1 LGGGTVGTPASGM
14 IAEIGMAIEM
24 GTDTV
29 EIGRSIYPNSTL
41 GESIGMVAEIAY
53 GSCTDVPPA
62 RR

>member
-1 LGGGTVGTPASGM
+1 M

>member
-1 LGGGTVGTPASGM
+1 MVGTHANGM
-14 IAEIGMAIEM
+14 IAEIEM

-29 EIGRSIYPNSTL
+29 EIGRSTYPNSTL
-41 GESIGMVAEIAY
+41 GESIGMVAEVVY